1 MIRRSMWLTVVLALL
16 AAGAQSAAAA
26 TFTFAGTQTRSCWE
40 DTEGFDAFQPKP
52 LPAPLPGGIHF
63 LRFTTSSDSQ
73 TFALNTDGT
82 YTSTIVATIL
92 RTVGNGQTLVS
103 HSTCNGTW
111 TFDAG
116 PLILHTQGTCA
127 FTDTIG
133 GTSTGTATG
142 LQSDY
147 QLAGTILVRL
157 DPDPPVIEAVHVNQ
171 NPPTPAFDYQ
181 RVCARSATLIFM
193 K

>member
-1 MIRRSMWLTVVLALL
+1 MIRRSMWFAVALALL

-26 TFTFAGTQTRSCWE
+26 TFTFAGTQTRSCLE
-40 DTEGFDAFQPKP
+40 DTEGFSAFQPIP
-52 LPAPLPGGIHF
+52 LPSPLPGGVHF
-63 LRFTTSSDSQ
+63 LRSTTSSDSQ
-73 TFALNTDGT
+73 TFVLNTDGT
-82 YTSTIVATIL
+82 YTSTIVGTII
-92 RTVGNGQTLVS
+92 RPAGNGQTIVS
-103 HSTCNGTW
+103 HSTCNGSW

-116 PLILHTQGTCA
+116 PLMLHTQGTCA

-133 GTSTGTATG
+133 GTSTGTVTG

-157 DPDPPVIEAVHVNQ
+157 DPDPPVIETVHVNQ
-171 NPPTPAFDYQ
+171 NGPTAAFDYQ